1 MARIYY
7 EARMINPKL
16 QLAERERAAYIRG
29 DADMAKFYGELLDYV
44 AELEEAINQKD
55 CEMEDEK
62 VRLDVLKRKSS
73 RTKSRQY

>member
-44 AELEEAINQKD
+44 VELEEDMNRADLRI
-55 CEMEDEK
+55 ESLEI
-62 VRLDVLKRKSS
+62 DVHSLREGLVAGEHE
-73 RTKSRQY
+73 